1 MNSWRLR
8 TLRIAIALL
17 PVLAFAVGTPLL
29 NHVEPRIVGLPLN
42 LAWIIL
48 WILLT
53 PLCLL
58 AIERLRNVKT

>member
-1 MNSWRLR
+1 MNSWRPR
-8 TLRIAIALL
+8 ALRIAIALL

-29 NHVEPRIVGLPLN
+29 NRVEPQILGIPLN

-53 PLCLL
+53 PLSLL
-58 AIERLRNVKT
+58 AIERLRRSQG

>member
-1 MNSWRLR
+1 MNSWRPR
-8 TLRIAIALL
+8 GLRIAIALL

-29 NHVEPRIVGLPLN
+29 NRVEPRIAGIPLN
-42 LAWIIL
+42 LAWVIL

-58 AIERLRNVKT
+58 AIERLRRTES

>member
-1 MNSWRLR
+1 MNSWRPR
-8 TLRIAIALL
+8 ALRIAIALL

-29 NHVEPRIVGLPLN
+29 NRVEPQILGIPLN

-58 AIERLRNVKT
+58 AIERLRRSQG

>member
-8 TLRIAIALL
+8 ALRIAIALL

-29 NHVEPRIVGLPLN
+29 NRVEPRILGLPFN
-42 LAWIIL
+42 LAWVIL
-48 WILLT
+48 WILIT

-58 AIERLRNVKT
+58 AIERLRNVES

>member
-1 MNSWRLR
+1 MNSWRIR
-8 TLRIAIALL
+8 ALRIAIALL

-29 NHVEPRIVGLPLN
+29 NRVEPQILGIPLN

-58 AIERLRNVKT
+58 AIERLRRSQE

>member
-1 MNSWRLR
+1 MNSWRPR
-8 TLRIAIALL
+8 ALRIAIALL

-29 NHVEPRIVGLPLN
+29 NRVEPQILGIPLN

-58 AIERLRNVKT
+58 AIERLRRSQR

>member
-1 MNSWRLR
+1 MNSWRTR
-8 TLRIAIALL
+8 ALRIAIALL

-29 NHVEPRIVGLPLN
+29 NRVEPQILGIPLN

-58 AIERLRNVKT
+58 AIERLRRSQE

>member
-1 MNSWRLR
+1 MNSWRIR
-8 TLRIAIALL
+8 ALRIAIALL

-29 NHVEPRIVGLPLN
+29 NRVEPQILGIPLN
-42 LAWIIL
+42 LAWVIL

-58 AIERLRNVKT
+58 AIERLRRSQE

>member
-8 TLRIAIALL
+8 ALRIAIALI
-17 PVLAFAVGTPLL
+17 PVLAFAFGTPLL

-42 LAWIIL
+42 LAWVIA

-53 PLCLL
+53 PLCVF
-58 AIERLRNVKT
+58 AIERLRRLKT

>member
-1 MNSWRLR
+1 MNSWRPR
-8 TLRIAIALL
+8 ALRIAFALL

-29 NHVEPRIVGLPLN
+29 NRVEPRIAGIPLN
-42 LAWIIL
+42 LAWVIL

-58 AIERLRNVKT
+58 AIERLRRTES

>member
-1 MNSWRLR
+1 MNSWRPR
-8 TLRIAIALL
+8 ALRIAIALL

-29 NHVEPRIVGLPLN
+29 NRVEPQILGIPLN

-58 AIERLRNVKT
+58 AIERLRRSQE

>member
-1 MNSWRLR
+1 MNSWRPR
-8 TLRIAIALL
+8 ALRIAIALL

-29 NHVEPRIVGLPLN
+29 NRVEPQVLGIPLN

-58 AIERLRNVKT
+58 AIERLRRSQE